1 MRFLGSPTL
10 NLGQGG
16 AAPPSNPSLPRRW
29 TPPPAPSRVRS
40 WRSSTMPAPPRRTA
54 DAPCRVDFD
63 VVAAARW
70 EEVPLVM
77 PSTLLNGEDVV

>member
-1 MRFLGSPTL
+1 
-10 NLGQGG
+10 
-16 AAPPSNPSLPRRW
+16 
-29 TPPPAPSRVRS
+29 
-40 WRSSTMPAPPRRTA
+40 MPAPPRRTA